1 MEGCP
6 DGARSGQG
14 YAMQQGRA
22 HTLLQSGRME
32 AHDSTLQ
39 KINAF
44 TATLQNVIVFS
55 ATVKGR
61 QILPQAR
68 IHQNME
74 TLQDLDYF
82 LTTMQLGLQRC
93 LESMCS
99 VKLSCLRHIC
109 QT

>member
-6 DGARSGQG
+6 AGARSGQG

-55 ATVKGR
+55 ATAKGR

-68 IHQNME
+68 IH
-74 TLQDLDYF
+74 
-82 LTTMQLGLQRC
+82 
-93 LESMCS
+93 
-99 VKLSCLRHIC
+99 
-109 QT
+109 